1 MGPNGQRIMNPDE
14 AKGGLEKA
22 QAIEAAAKDWLAKWI
37 AAKKAKD
44 DANAKISVAKDQGQL
59 SAKAIEE
66 ARKNITILDLQA
78 PTAKNTATA
87 EQAKRDSENAKKR
100 EALEL
105 ELQLNEAKNAG
116 NDKEARRLEWIKEYN
131 RVLTDARALGV
142 DGADSDSMA
151 RRSANAKDG
160 QHHAGPAEHSI
171 ARLVTAQMSGA
182 SAARLASMAVSQR
195 GSGEQI
201 LSTLNQ
207 FLNVFNTARNDPVEI
222 KFKR

>member
-1 MGPNGQRIMNPDE
+1 M
-14 AKGGLEKA
+14 EKN
-22 QAIEAAAKDWLAKWI
+22 KRNRRYSTCYN
-37 AAKKAKD
+37 KKAL
-44 DANAKISVAKDQGQL
+44 AQTQENSG
-59 SAKAIEE
+59 AKAID
-66 ARKNITILDLQA
+66 AAQKNITILDLQA

-142 DGADSDSMA
+142 DGTNSDSMA

-160 QHHAGPAEHSI
+160 QHHAEPAEHSI

-201 LSTLNQ
+201 LSTLTQ
-207 FLNVFNTARNDPVEI
+207 FLQVYNSTKGQPI
-222 KFKR
+222 KIQF